1 MQGDC
6 EPTLPMT
13 LVEALDKSIPL
24 GKFNPRQCLILT
36 ARPFLSVTTAP
47 AKFWLDNLFI
57 RYRAEFTTRN
67 QKFFFRGTQISLGG
81 FNRTDAYVTRSTIQ
95 DGLNAGNGFNIG
107 TSSFA
112 LFHGEWAT
120 QTSSG

>member
-6 EPTLPMT
+6 EPKLPMK
-13 LVEALDKSIPL
+13 LVEALDESIPL
-24 GKFNPRQCLILT
+24 GRFNPRQCLILT
-36 ARPFLSVTTAP
+36 VSPFLSVTTTS

-57 RYRAEFTTRN
+57 RYRSEFTTRN
-67 QKFFFRGTQISLGG
+67 PKFFFRGTQVSLGG
-81 FNRTDAYVTRSTIQ
+81 FNRTDAYITRITIQ

-112 LFHGEWAT
+112 LFHGV
-120 QTSSG
+120 